1 MIYSLLSPRRKQRGN
16 NPRKGGPLFPHHPSL
31 QHPCSASS
39 QWLDCAL
46 VSGTPGRLRSM
57 LLRSP
62 LLLLLPCS
70 IPPPPHLPPPM
81 YLHFTPNNHANRL
94 AFFPYFVPLLDAVV
108 ASDLG
113 SSHCT
118 CTCNLHLHRSSRLP
132 RSGGLHVNETRLL
145 EALPPVE
152 RGQICCGTL
161 SFLFLLS
168 SSLHPLSQVIRT
180 VCTVIPIQSSVLFSP
195 SASWLSPSFPPGP
208 SQHPVSRSILR
219 HLLNLRQLFFL
230 SIFPIPINPPAD
242 PPQ

>member
-1 MIYSLLSPRRKQRGN
+1 MGLLGACVQCCSVLLSS
-16 NPRKGGPLFPHHPSL
+16 F
-31 QHPCSASS
+31 SS
-39 QWLDCAL
+39 HA
-46 VSGTPGRLRSM
+46 PF
-57 LLRSP
+57 
-62 LLLLLPCS
+62 LLPPTFLRLCTYTLLPTITPIASPSFRTLYLCS
-70 IPPPPHLPPPM
+70 MQYCI
-81 YLHFTPNNHANRL
+81 
-94 AFFPYFVPLLDAVV
+94 AVV

-230 SIFPIPINPPAD
+230 SIFPIPINPPGD

>member
-1 MIYSLLSPRRKQRGN
+1 M
-16 NPRKGGPLFPHHPSL
+16 FPHHPSL

-70 IPPPPHLPPPM
+70 IPPSPPTFLRLCTYTLLPTITPIASPSFRTL
-81 YLHFTPNNHANRL
+81 YLCSMQ
-94 AFFPYFVPLLDAVV
+94 YCIAVV

-113 SSHCT
+113 SSHST

-145 EALPPVE
+145 EALPPG
-152 RGQICCGTL
+152 RARSNLLRDPFL
-161 SFLFLLS
+161 SF
-168 SSLHPLSQVIRT
+168 
-180 VCTVIPIQSSVLFSP
+180 
-195 SASWLSPSFPPGP
+195 PSFFFPPSSKPGNSYCLYCDP
-208 SQHPVSRSILR
+208 H
-219 HLLNLRQLFFL
+219 
-230 SIFPIPINPPAD
+230 SIFCALFPLRILVVAVLPSRAIPASSIQVNSTPSSQPPSTLL
-242 PPQ
+242 PLHFPHSN